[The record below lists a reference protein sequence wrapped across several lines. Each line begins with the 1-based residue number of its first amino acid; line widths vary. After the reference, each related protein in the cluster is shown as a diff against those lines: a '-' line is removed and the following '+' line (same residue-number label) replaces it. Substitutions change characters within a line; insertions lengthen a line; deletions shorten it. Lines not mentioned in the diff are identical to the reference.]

1 MSEWALVA
9 VVVPYGGSAATR
21 VGMRVRPVPSTALSE
36 RSKRSGSAAAAAIA
50 ATRSRSVGPLCSG
63 NASTLRL
70 ATVTDVSGAVNVSP
84 GRSSP
89 VHSHSAISS

>member
-1 MSEWALVA
+1 
-9 VVVPYGGSAATR
+9 
-21 VGMRVRPVPSTALSE
+21 MRVRAVPRTAFSE
-36 RSKRSGSAAAAAIA
+36 RSKRSGSLAEAAMA

-63 NASTLRL
+63 SASTARRAA
-70 ATVTDVSGAVNVSP
+70 ATDASGALNSTP